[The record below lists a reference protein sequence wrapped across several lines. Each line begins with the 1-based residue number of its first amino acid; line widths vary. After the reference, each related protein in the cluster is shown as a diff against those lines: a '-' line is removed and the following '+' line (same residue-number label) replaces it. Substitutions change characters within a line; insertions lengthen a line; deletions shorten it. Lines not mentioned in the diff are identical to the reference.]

1 MRQIKITERITGRE
15 SNAFKAYLKEISQI
29 DVFET
34 PEKEAEC
41 AYRAFEGDEKAIEE
55 LVKRNLRFVVSVA
68 KNYYTNSNVTLE
80 DLVNEGNIGL
90 LDAAKRFNPST
101 GNKFISYAV
110 WHIRKCIMEYLTNS
124 SRTIRIP
131 ANRVNA
137 INSLNK
143 KIDYLSKN
151 LSRDVELGD
160 LLDNINDMSDT
171 EIESLISISNMSVK
185 SLNTNLSSDGDSGT
199 LLDIIE
205 SDEFEPSD
213 FLMEEDQK
221 TRVLNLLIS
230 KIKPVEGQV
239 LKLYFGIGMD
249 YGLNLNEIGSELGIS
264 RERVRQ
270 IKERGLKRL
279 RIRSREMGINE
290 LSF

>member
-143 KIDYLSKN
+143 KIDYLSQN
-151 LSRDVELGD
+151 LCRDVELGD
-160 LLDNINDMSDT
+160 LLDNVNNMSDN
-171 EIESLISISNMSVK
+171 EIESLININNMSIK
-185 SLNTNLSSDGDSGT
+185 SLNTNLSGDDDGGT
-199 LLDIIE
+199 LLDVIE
-205 SDEFEPSD
+205 SNEFDASD
-213 FLMEEDQK
+213 YLMEEDQK
-221 TRVLNLLIS
+221 NIILSVLIG
-230 KIKPVEGQV
+230 KIKPIEAEV
-239 LKLYFGIGMD
+239 LRLYFGIGLD

-270 IKERGLKRL
+270 IKEAGLKRL

>member
-1 MRQIKITERITGRE
+1 MKQFKVTERITSRE
-15 SNAFKAYLKEISQI
+15 SNAFKFYLREVSQI
-29 DVFET
+29 DTFET

-90 LDAAKRFNPST
+90 LDAAKRFDPSS

-110 WHIRKCIMEYLTNS
+110 WHIRKYIMEYLTNT

-143 KIDYLSKN
+143 KIDYLSQN
-151 LSRDVELGD
+151 LCRDVELGD
-160 LLDNINDMSDT
+160 LLDNVNNMSDN
-171 EIESLISISNMSVK
+171 EIESLININNMSIK
-185 SLNTNLSSDGDSGT
+185 SLNTNLSGDDDGGT
-199 LLDIIE
+199 FLDVIE
-205 SDEFEPSD
+205 SNEFDASD
-213 FLMEEDQK
+213 YLMEEDQK
-221 TRVLNLLIS
+221 NRILNVLIG
-230 KIKPVEGQV
+230 KIKPIEAEV
-239 LKLYFGIGMD
+239 LRLYFGIGLD
-249 YGLNLNEIGSELGIS
+249 YGLNLNEIGSELGVS

-270 IKERGLKRL
+270 IKEAGLKRL

-290 LSF
+290 SSF